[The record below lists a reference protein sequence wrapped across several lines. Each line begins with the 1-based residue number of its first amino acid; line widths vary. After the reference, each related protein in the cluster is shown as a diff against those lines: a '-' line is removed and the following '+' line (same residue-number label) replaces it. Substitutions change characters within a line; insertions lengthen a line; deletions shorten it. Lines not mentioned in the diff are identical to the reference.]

1 MAKWIEVTS
10 NEEGN
15 EGNKV
20 LVNVEQ
26 IQYVADL
33 PNDQA
38 MIELVRGFIYTK
50 NSYIDIYE
58 KIHEAR

>member
-10 NEEGN
+10 AE

-38 MIELVRGFIYTK
+38 MIGLVRGFFYTQ